1 MIKYHWQLRDV
12 SNNNSNN
19 NTRKKVDLVT
29 KCCRSFINNLRK
41 DLSNKNSENEPN
53 NFRLELLEQ
62 IYYVVD
68 KYLMSVSL
76 SKKPGKLT
84 SNLLSSMEDVRF
96 LTQLYASGCTE
107 SWNKDKDLE
116 AVSNRSISLILQNK
130 KIRNK

>member
-1 MIKYHWQLRDV
+1 M
-12 SNNNSNN
+12 
-19 NTRKKVDLVT
+19 
-29 KCCRSFINNLRK
+29 
-41 DLSNKNSENEPN
+41 
-53 NFRLELLEQ
+53 ELLEQ

-130 KIRNK
+130 KIRNKQKLKKQFIKIWMCQMTQTKS

>member
-1 MIKYHWQLRDV
+1 MDV

-29 KCCRSFINNLRK
+29 TCCRSLINNLLK
-41 DLSNKNSENEPN
+41 DLSNKNRENEPN

-62 IYYVVD
+62 IHYVVD

-107 SWNKDKDLE
+107 S
-116 AVSNRSISLILQNK
+116 
-130 KIRNK
+130 